1 LPRGDLRLGRE
12 VDRLASGLAK
22 VWFCPRGDLRF
33 GREVDRLAAGLAKSV
48 VFAAR

>member
-1 LPRGDLRLGRE
+1 LALCLRLAAGKKR
-12 VDRLASGLAK
+12 G
-22 VWFCPRGDLRF
+22 FCPRGDLRF